1 MGLNSGTGAKV
12 VRGADSLSAMGLDGG
27 TEAGVVRLRG
37 MDSLSAMGLDSGAG
51 AGVVRLGGMDCS
63 SVMQLDGGAG
73 AGVTR
78 RMDSRPLSLAL
89 SCVLTVRHVGGMMFG
104 MLSKTGNVPVVSL
117 NTVALDM

>member
-1 MGLNSGTGAKV
+1 
-12 VRGADSLSAMGLDGG
+12 
-27 TEAGVVRLRG
+27 
-37 MDSLSAMGLDSGAG
+37 MGLDSGAG

-89 SCVLTVRHVGGMMFG
+89 SCVLTVRHVGGMISG
-104 MLSKTGNVPVVSL
+104 TISKTGNIPVVLL
-117 NTVALDM
+117 NTVALDMEKGSMSASSIELKRTYSGFLKGQALGLDVLWLLPLSLP